1 MKPTDSDL
9 ENRRPSRAPT
19 IAAPMVAVVDKLR
32 WSATEAAAMCGISR
46 DFLYELL
53 KADEF
58 PPRAHAHR
66 GEDDAGGKLQF
77 IASEVRAWA
86 DGRDWRALVAARQ
99 EVACAS

>member
-1 MKPTDSDL
+1 MSTTTERSPTGKK
-9 ENRRPSRAPT
+9 RAKRPGVQAIT
-19 IAAPMVAVVDKLR
+19 VADKLR
-32 WSATEAAAMCGISR
+32 WSVTEAAAMCSISR

-53 KADEF
+53 AAGEF

-66 GEDDAGGKLQF
+66 GEHDAGGKQQF

-99 EVACAS
+99 GVASAP